1 MESDRVIEGS
11 KGGGDG
17 EGMNDGAKEG
27 SPKNTSHRSEEPNPG
42 GKRYF

>member
-11 KGGGDG
+11 KGGDDG
-17 EGMNDGAKEG
+17 EGMNDGAEEG
-27 SPKNTSHRSEEPNPG
+27 IPKKPSHRSEEPNPG

>member
-27 SPKNTSHRSEEPNPG
+27 SPTKPSHISKETNLG